1 MRRPWRGVPPV
12 GSDRGQHPGRAA
24 CQLSGAEITGV
35 CLPGPQSYTFLISSD
50 YERAEWRENIR
61 EQQKKCEW
69 LLNSDGLYLGTLG

>member
-1 MRRPWRGVPPV
+1 M
-12 GSDRGQHPGRAA
+12 
-24 CQLSGAEITGV
+24 

-69 LLNSDGLYLGTLG
+69 LLNSDGLYLGTSG